1 MTNGVLKTHLLRTG
15 LSVVA
20 ALLLSSAAMAQDVVA
35 TDDAAVSYA
44 VDPAVETEAGYEAGS
59 EGDPDVIIDDGAYL
73 PGDDGTVEGEKPVDG
88 GDDWTW
94 VDPGTDDG
102 TIIWIDDGACI
113 GVDCVPGDDSYTYDG
128 DGGEVVYFDLGG
140 PRPEDCPECRDLD
153 LPVWAYQT
161 GAPMPTVTESA
172 PAAKP
177 RRSKS
182 ASGLA
187 SDAAACLALHPQLP
201 WLCEWQNGAGH

>member
-1 MTNGVLKTHLLRTG
+1 MVNGVLKTQLLRTG

-20 ALLLSSAAMAQDVVA
+20 ALLLSSAAMAEDVVA
-35 TDDAAVSYA
+35 AEDAAVTYA
-44 VDPAVETEAGYEAGS
+44 VDPVIEDDGFVPGD
-59 EGDPDVIIDDGAYL
+59 EGDA
-73 PGDDGTVEGEKPVDG
+73 GDWDGEKPEDG
-88 GDDWTW
+88 DWTW
-94 VDPGTDDG
+94 VDPGTDDD

-113 GVDCVPGDDSYTYDG
+113 GVGCVPGDDSYTYDG
-128 DGGEVVYFDLGG
+128 DEGEVVYFELEG

-161 GAPMPTVTESA
+161 GGPLVTETDSA

-182 ASGLA
+182 APGLA

-201 WLCEWQNGAGH
+201 WLCEWQNGAGY